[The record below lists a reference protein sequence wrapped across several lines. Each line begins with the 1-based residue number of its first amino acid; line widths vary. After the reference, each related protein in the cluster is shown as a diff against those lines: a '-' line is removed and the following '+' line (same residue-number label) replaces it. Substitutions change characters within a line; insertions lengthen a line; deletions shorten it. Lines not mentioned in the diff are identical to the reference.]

1 MDNEKTE
8 GTETLEKNTG
18 DQPLDLDQLIK
29 VAVDGTESD
38 SASSSGEDAEGKTEV
53 EQAEAEPEAPVRCFF

>member
-29 VAVDGTESD
+29 VAVDGKESD
-38 SASSSGEDAEGKTEV
+38 SAKSSDGDAEGK
-53 EQAEAEPEAPVRCFF
+53 AHFDKNACSA

>member
-29 VAVDGTESD
+29 VAVDGKESD
-38 SASSSGEDAEGKTEV
+38 SASSSDGDAEGKAHLDKNACST
-53 EQAEAEPEAPVRCFF
+53 

>member
-18 DQPLDLDQLIK
+18 DQPLDLGQLIK

-38 SASSSGEDAEGKTEV
+38 SASSSGEDAEGK
-53 EQAEAEPEAPVRCFF
+53 AHLDKNACSA

>member
-38 SASSSGEDAEGKTEV
+38 SASSSVGDAEGK
-53 EQAEAEPEAPVRCFF
+53 AHLDKNACSA

>member
-1 MDNEKTE
+1 MSGTYLLGQSMDNEKTE

-38 SASSSGEDAEGKTEV
+38 SASS
-53 EQAEAEPEAPVRCFF
+53 

>member
-8 GTETLEKNTG
+8 ETETLDKNTG

-38 SASSSGEDAEGKTEV
+38 SASSSGEDAEGKTHLDKN
-53 EQAEAEPEAPVRCFF
+53 ACSA

>member
-8 GTETLEKNTG
+8 GTETLEKYTG

-38 SASSSGEDAEGKTEV
+38 SASSSISLLLS
-53 EQAEAEPEAPVRCFF
+53 PLPR

>member
-29 VAVDGTESD
+29 VAVDGKESD
-38 SASSSGEDAEGKTEV
+38 SASSSGEDAEGETHLDKN
-53 EQAEAEPEAPVRCFF
+53 ACSA

>member
-8 GTETLEKNTG
+8 GTETLDKDTG
-18 DQPLDLDQLIK
+18 SQPLDLDQLIK

-38 SASSSGEDAEGKTEV
+38 SASNSISLLIFAHS
-53 EQAEAEPEAPVRCFF
+53 R